1 MYVANMYMEFW
12 LYMYK
17 WKAPEYVNESMPWYL
32 LADFVLVK
40 GIEKLTVWKN
50 EKKTRCVR
58 DNVMCASKHT
68 IRMKEKEQ
76 WFRRVYKTNGW
87 KLLWSTTEKYMDS
100 VRKDKLW
107 RQCVR
112 QCFSIY
118 TMIVVKIILICNLK

>member
-50 EKKTRCVR
+50 EKKNSVCQGQCYVCKQTYHTDERKRTMVSSCVQ
-58 DNVMCASKHT
+58 N
-68 IRMKEKEQ
+68 
-76 WFRRVYKTNGW
+76 
-87 KLLWSTTEKYMDS
+87 
-100 VRKDKLW
+100 
-107 RQCVR
+107 
-112 QCFSIY
+112 
-118 TMIVVKIILICNLK
+118 